1 MTPAPRDLKREHT
14 RTGGHDQGAEKST
27 APQAGVAGSKTMP
40 RYSGDTTIRTFYT
53 FLCIL
58 LLAGCARPPMP
69 DRPASHALE
78 PAQAAQTSLG
88 RAIAPQLLQHPGQ
101 SGFHPLQDPIEAF
114 AARMLLARTAERS
127 LDVQYYIW
135 REDQTGTLLLQALVA
150 AADRGVHVRLLL
162 DDGGTSGLDGTL
174 AELALHPR
182 IEVRLFNPFVVRKP
196 KLLGYLTDF
205 GRANR
210 RMHNKSFTAD
220 NQASIVGGRNVGDE
234 YFGATDGVLFSDL
247 DVLVVG
253 AVVPEVS
260 HDFDRY
266 WASPSAYPVQA
277 IEPTVGA
284 IERQALG
291 TEATRITQ
299 SDAAQTYIQA
309 VRHTPFIQQLLQQQL
324 PMEWARTTLVSDDPL
339 KGLGQAKRTGLLVKQ
354 VHDVIG
360 TAQHSVALV
369 SPYFVPTAAGVQ
381 ALANLRQN
389 GIRVRV
395 MTNAYEATDVP
406 LVHAGY
412 AKHRKALLQQGVEL
426 YEMQRMAPS
435 GSHAHLN
442 PLGSSGSSLHAKIF
456 AVDGARAFV
465 GSFNF
470 DPRSALLNTE
480 MGVVIDSA
488 LLARQIE
495 QAFDTKIPGQSY
507 RVQLSGNGELQWQS
521 SQEGSDTPPSP
532 DPVEPGSNW
541 LSRWGIRALGLLPI
555 EWLL

>member
-1 MTPAPRDLKREHT
+1 MQGFVQTVMLHKQTWLADGDQLGFRGSVV
-14 RTGGHDQGAEKST
+14 RTLSL
-27 APQAGVAGSKTMP
+27 
-40 RYSGDTTIRTFYT
+40 
-53 FLCIL
+53 FLYVL
-58 LLAGCARPPMP
+58 LLAGCRLSPMP
-69 DRPASHALE
+69 DRPASHVLE
-78 PAQAAQTSLG
+78 PTQAGQTSLG
-88 RAIAPQLLQHPGQ
+88 QAVAPQLLQHPGQ
-101 SGFHPLQDPIEAF
+101 SGIHPLPDPLEAF
-114 AARMLLARTAERS
+114 AARMLLTRTAERS

-135 REDQTGTLLLQALVA
+135 RGDQTGTLLLQALVA
-150 AADRGVHVRLLL
+150 AADRGVRVRLLL
-162 DDGGTSGLDGTL
+162 DDGGTSGLDGML
-174 AELALHPR
+174 AALVLHPR

-247 DVLVVG
+247 DVLAIGPVVS
-253 AVVPEVS
+253 EVS
-260 HDFDRY
+260 QDFDRY
-266 WASPSAYPVQA
+266 WASSSAYPAQTILPV
-277 IEPTVGA
+277 VGTA
-284 IERQALG
+284 ELQALD
-291 TEATRITQ
+291 TEATRIAQ
-299 SDAAQTYIQA
+299 SDAAKAYMQA
-309 VRHTPFIQQLLQQQL
+309 VRDTIFIRQLLQQQL

-339 KGLGQAKRTGLLVKQ
+339 KGLGQVKPDGLLVKQ

-360 TAQHSVALV
+360 KPRRLVALV

-381 ALANLRQN
+381 ALAALRQD

-412 AKHRKALLQQGVEL
+412 AKHRTALLQHGVEL
-426 YEMQRMAPS
+426 YEMQRMAPPS
-435 GSHAHLN
+435 THARLN
-442 PLGSSGSSLHAKIF
+442 PLGSSGSSLHAKTF

-480 MGVVIDSA
+480 MGVIIDSP

-495 QAFDTKIPGQSY
+495 QAFDAQIPGQSY
-507 RVQLSGNGELQWQS
+507 RVQLLDSGELQWQS
-521 SQEGSDTPPSP
+521 GQADSSTPPTVY
-532 DPVEPGSNW
+532 PVEPGSNW
-541 LSRWGIRALGLLPI
+541 LSRWGMRALALLPI